1 MVSRGSREWQVPLG
15 RSSLGSPVMRLKEPY
30 AVMTQCNHIC
40 VFMALYRLLEHLIS
54 FDLYNNV
61 MR

>member
-15 RSSLGSPVMRLKEPY
+15 TPVMRLKEPY
-30 AVMTQCNHIC
+30 AVMTQSNHTC